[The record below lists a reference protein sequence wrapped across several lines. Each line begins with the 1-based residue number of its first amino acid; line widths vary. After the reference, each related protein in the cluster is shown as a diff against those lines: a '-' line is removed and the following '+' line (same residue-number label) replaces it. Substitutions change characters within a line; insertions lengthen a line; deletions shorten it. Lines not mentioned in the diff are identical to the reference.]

1 MSSPLFPGGH
11 EPPRHI
17 PLTRGGS
24 AARDA
29 YDMAL
34 AALLQAGE
42 GNVAAE
48 DALTDAA
55 VTFAA
60 SRAGA
65 DRITRDI
72 YAAETANAWSRAA
85 LLRSALKRGEERA
98 FAIASDPTPTSPTPT
113 LGHRALK
120 DWQPDQPIWPKRD
133 HVEATLLAA
142 GIPVAD
148 RLLAAKAYRSLFARA
163 WRACF
168 YPDDATTPVPPYTD
182 EEGWRW
188 RRGAT
193 EIADRDFAG
202 AVAVPVADLTPGM
215 IVYNGF
221 GARTVRSMQVTG
233 SAPMSRDGSEV
244 VSVNI
249 CQIAYTDGQIDR
261 GVAADAHLIRLVAL
275 EQRSGNSPKAPLP
288 KLDFS

>member
-1 MSSPLFPGGH
+1 MSSPLFPGGNQQ
-11 EPPRHI
+11 PRHI

-29 YDMAL
+29 YEMAL
-34 AALLQAGE
+34 AALLKAGE

-48 DALTDAA
+48 DALTQAA

-72 YAAETANAWSRAA
+72 YAAETSNAFGRAA

-98 FAIASDPTPTSPTPT
+98 FAIASEATPTSPVPT
-113 LGHRALK
+113 LGQRALK

-133 HVEATLLAA
+133 HVEANLLAA
-142 GIPVAD
+142 GIPVED
-148 RLLAAKAYRSLFARA
+148 RLLAAKAYRSLFSRA
-163 WRACF
+163 WKACF
-168 YPDDATTPVPPYTD
+168 YPEGATVPAPPYTD

-202 AVAVPVADLTPGM
+202 AAVVPVADLTPGM

-221 GARTVRSMQVTG
+221 GVRTVRAMQTTG
-233 SAPMSRDGSEV
+233 NAPVSRDGAEV
-244 VSVNI
+244 MNVNI
-249 CQIAYTDGQIDR
+249 CQISYTDGQTDR

-275 EQRSGNSPKAPLP
+275 EKRSGFTPREAMP